1 MDKAEAAR
9 SWWPLP
15 FLEVIMKN
23 EIPAPIKEHL
33 LKLKIALIVFGTIGL
48 LLGIICSDQV
58 ILMLTGLIV
67 AGGVAMLWHLTGIAE
82 RGEYD
87 VVSGVVLSFQRLH
100 RKNKLVLMCDD
111 GAEQALVLSGRPTFT
126 AGVIVTLYL
135 SKLDSSM
142 RDISLPEPLMPA
154 QIVLGVEKTVS
165 A

>member
-1 MDKAEAAR
+1 MVTSA
-9 SWWPLP
+9 

-33 LKLKIALIVFGTIGL
+33 LKHKIALIVFGTIGL

-87 VVSGVVLSFQRLH
+87 VVCGVVLSFQRLH

-111 GAEQALVLSGRPTFT
+111 GTEQALVVSGRPTFT
-126 AGVIVTLYL
+126 TGITVTLYL
-135 SKLDSSM
+135 SKLDRSM
-142 RDISLPEPLMPA
+142 RDITLPEQLKPE
-154 QIVLGVEKTVS
+154 QIIFGMEKD
-165 A
+165 